1 MHAEMFASCSS
12 NWSILWIFQRHSLAP
27 RQCHP
32 WQIHPRSWI
41 ARWRSYLPLL
51 VQLHSFV
58 AIEDRCRSPKG
69 QQCFT
74 CNSATR
80 KPCFWRCKMVGDR
93 VLGLFNTAL
102 RQGFTSVSYD
112 MESALKFATQ
122 SNQGRQGNL
131 RARFFSHGPI
141 WSIFPRKET
150 WRDVVFATTGQ
161 PNDHCWFS
169 RSGKLF
175 SALKIGMT
183 WTLQYPSSSTSYW
196 DGKTMT
202 GVLQRSQHCQA
213 QRTKRRSGSAFSE
226 GYLLWGRGASSVS
239 LNKTDINCEV
249 LNFSPSFS
257 LCSRFWAT
265 PSFRD
270 SSLKKCQ
277 VLTADVGCCHCCW
290 RSPKLLWTCRRQ
302 CKWKRCSREVERWG
316 LWYWYAQDRCQ
327 AP

>member
-1 MHAEMFASCSS
+1 
-12 NWSILWIFQRHSLAP
+12 
-27 RQCHP
+27 
-32 WQIHPRSWI
+32 
-41 ARWRSYLPLL
+41 
-51 VQLHSFV
+51 
-58 AIEDRCRSPKG
+58 
-69 QQCFT
+69 
-74 CNSATR
+74 
-80 KPCFWRCKMVGDR
+80 MVGDR

-226 GYLLWGRGASSVS
+226 GYLLWGAVHPQLHWTKPTSIARCWIFLPRFHFAPDFGQRHPFGILRWKNARSSQRTWMLS
-239 LNKTDINCEV
+239 L
-249 LNFSPSFS
+249 L
-257 LCSRFWAT
+257 L
-265 PSFRD
+265 
-270 SSLKKCQ
+270 
-277 VLTADVGCCHCCW
+277 